1 MKTHSLTKRLIAIA
15 LTCQVALTISL
26 ILVGVLF
33 ARRQLKRAF
42 DVSLEGRA
50 VSTLAL
56 VRYTETKPAALY
68 FDHELFPPPAD
79 PAHPDLFEIHT
90 ADGSLLAR
98 AKGWPGPAPGVLQSA
113 KPFPEFQWDGAPYR
127 GIVMHNVSVLDT
139 EEDEETDPPAR
150 VTVFY
155 ATSLA
160 GIRARLTRLAL
171 YIGFTS
177 GVLLLTA
184 NAFAAWSIRRGL
196 APLRE
201 LASQAEQIS
210 IHNWSFRAPSGATVA
225 SELAPLAHAIET
237 VLDRLR
243 RSFRQQQEFTSDA
256 AHELKT
262 SVAIVKSTLQS
273 LLQRPRTQ
281 DDYRSGLEGLL
292 KDCDRL
298 DDLVKRMLLLAR
310 LEQRAETGSPA
321 KGAATELTS
330 TCEAAIA
337 RIRALA
343 DDRNVSLQFEN
354 SGPISLQADPEE
366 LELIWLNLLE
376 NAVQFSPTGA
386 QVTIRAK
393 RNGGQTAEVTVAD
406 CGPGIPPE
414 ELPHIFERFRR
425 GDPSRARATGG
436 FGLGLAI
443 CKALVEAYGGTIE
456 AVNLP
461 GRGAEMRVVLPAE
474 AASIS

>member
-1 MKTHSLTKRLIAIA
+1 VKTHSLTKRLIAIV
-15 LTCQVALTISL
+15 LTCQVALTLSL

-33 ARRQLKRAF
+33 ARTQLKKAF
-42 DVSLEGRA
+42 DVSLQGRA

-56 VRYTETKPAALY
+56 VRYTETTPATLY
-68 FDHELFPPPAD
+68 FDHELYPPPAD
-79 PAHPDLFEIHT
+79 PVHPDLFEIHT
-90 ADGSLLAR
+90 ADGGLLAR
-98 AKGWPGPAPGVLQSA
+98 SKGWPGPAAGVLQST
-113 KPFPEFQWDGAPYR
+113 KVFPEFEWEGAPYR
-127 GIVMHNVSVLDT
+127 AIVLRNVSVLDT
-139 EEDEETDPPAR
+139 EEDASTDPPAK

-160 GIRARLTRLAL
+160 GIRARLTWLAI

-177 GVLLLTA
+177 CALLLTA

-201 LASQAEQIS
+201 LASQAEKIS
-210 IHNWSFRAPSGATVA
+210 IHNWSFRAPSGAAVA
-225 SELAPLAHAIET
+225 SELAPLAHAIES
-237 VLDRLR
+237 VLERLQ

-262 SVAIVKSTLQS
+262 SVAIVKSTLQT
-273 LLQRPRTQ
+273 LLQRLRTQ
-281 DDYRSGLEGLL
+281 EEYRSGLEGLL
-292 KDCDRL
+292 KDSDRL

-343 DDRNVSLQFEN
+343 EERNVSLQFDN
-354 SGPISLQADPEE
+354 PGPISLQADPEE

-376 NAVQFSPTGA
+376 NAVQFSPTGS

-425 GDPSRARATGG
+425 ADPSRARATGG

-443 CKALVEAYGGTIE
+443 CKALVETYGGTIE

-461 GRGAEMRVVLPAE
+461 GRGAEMRVVLPAG
-474 AASIS
+474 AA